1 MAASASSKYYWPLL
15 GQEPMVT
22 HVEGSVPTDFLPAPL
37 HDELTAALHL
47 APGVRIHTLLVNTES
62 VLAYTMEDTM
72 EETQVVSSLLVS
84 FHTSP
89 DLHIQRE
96 TTFRISFLSDYPET
110 PPVVHLLVDGQ
121 CNDVLLDQYDDPRL
135 DPSRR
140 GTLYMLRI
148 CNPADGWMASSYT
161 VECVIFALRWTLTKI
176 QSPSAVC
183 KITPTSRLGT
193 LFDRDPHSKD
203 GPLRPNANGAHL
215 ICSCLHHEEQGYRD
229 SMEDVVLG
237 LDESNVN
244 GLVNRKHDLPYR
256 LYAVFDGHGGDYSA
270 HYAGKHLPQYLQ
282 TNVVDHHKTI
292 RESIFDACR
301 KTDGTVYPLLCVQL
315 K

>member
-1 MAASASSKYYWPLL
+1 
-15 GQEPMVT
+15 
-22 HVEGSVPTDFLPAPL
+22 
-37 HDELTAALHL
+37 
-47 APGVRIHTLLVNTES
+47 
-62 VLAYTMEDTM
+62 M

-237 LDESNVN
+237 LDESDMN

-256 LYAVFDGHGGDYSA
+256 LYAVFDGHGGDNCAKIVAERFVQHISKQEGFTKA
-270 HYAGKHLPQYLQ
+270 AIAKDIEVL
-282 TNVVDHHKTI
+282 KTCECCSMLDMLM
-292 RESIFDACR
+292 ESNGEETTFSFFLFTPIFLFRTISSLHILLTCR
-301 KTDGTVYPLLCVQL
+301 FHFC
-315 K
+315 